1 MTKRGAPAII
11 AAIVLALMLPAAAGA
26 AVEVI
31 AVKYRSA
38 AELLPIVRTMLSA
51 DGKISADERTNSLII
66 VDSEEV
72 IARVMHSLAAIDT
85 IPRQVTVRVRFQEI
99 AEREERSASAGVRAS
114 GDRGSVSA
122 GRPPRDRDGVEV
134 RVQERT
140 QKSSGGSE
148 QFISTLSGS
157 WAFISVG
164 REVPYTARWA
174 EICRRHGQAV
184 VFQRMETGF
193 EVKAVLQGNLAEV
206 EIVPRISGMSPGGRP
221 GEVRFAGAATRVQV
235 PTGRWISIGGS
246 EQGANEV
253 VRAILEAGASRHS
266 SQLGIELMVEER

>member
-11 AAIVLALMLPAAAGA
+11 AATVLALLLPVTAGA

-99 AEREERSASAGVRAS
+99 SEREERSASAGVRVS
-114 GDRGSVSA
+114 GDRGAVSA
-122 GRPPRDRDGVEV
+122 GRPPRDQDGVEV

-140 QKSSGGSE
+140 RKSSGGSE

-174 EICRRHGQAV
+174 EICRRHGQMV
-184 VFQRMETGF
+184 VFQRIETGF
-193 EVKAVLQGNLAEV
+193 EVKAVLQGNLADV
-206 EIVPRISGMSPGGRP
+206 EIVPRISGMGVSGRP

-253 VRAILEAGASRHS
+253 MRAILETGSDRQAGRLS
-266 SQLGIELMVEER
+266 IELMVDAR

>member
-1 MTKRGAPAII
+1 MALI
-11 AAIVLALMLPAAAGA
+11 AAGSADA
-26 AVEVI
+26 AVQVI

-38 AELLPIVRTMLSA
+38 AELVPIVRTLLSA
-51 DGKISADERTNSLII
+51 DGKVSADERTNSLII
-66 VDSEEV
+66 VDSEEA

-85 IPRQVTVRVRFQEI
+85 LPRQVTVRVRFQES
-99 AEREERSASAGVRAS
+99 AERDERSASAGVRVS
-114 GDRGSVSA
+114 GESGSVSA

-134 RVQERT
+134 RVQDRT
-140 QKSSGGSE
+140 QRSSGSSE

-174 EICRRHGQAV
+174 EICRRHGQTV
-184 VFQRMETGF
+184 VFHRMETGF
-193 EVKAVLQGNLAEV
+193 EVKVVLQGALAEV
-206 EIVPRISGMSPGGRP
+206 EIVPRISGTSAGGRP
-221 GEVRFAGAATRVQV
+221 GEVRFTEASTRVQV

-266 SQLGIELMVEER
+266 SQIGIEVIIEER